1 MFLIDTYAMES
12 EKGTISQSMGVDTKP
27 AHRFMIGE
35 HWVLIDPK
43 MPEELFIKLKEK
55 IQNGTKTN

>member
-1 MFLIDTYAMES
+1 MES

-35 HWVLIDPK
+35 HWVLVDPK